1 MIIEE
6 KYSIGD
12 TGYLKEPYLGY
23 RYVEIIGF
31 EGNRLVVRLSSGLEI
46 TISEDELEDN

>member
-1 MIIEE
+1 MDE

-12 TGYLKEPYLGY
+12 YAYLKVPYLGY

-31 EGNRLVVRLSSGLEI
+31 EVNRLVVRLTSGLEI
-46 TISEDELEDN
+46 TIYPDELED

>member
-1 MIIEE
+1 MDLKE

-12 TGYLKEPYLGY
+12 YGYLKEPYLGY

-31 EGNRLVVRLSSGLEI
+31 EGNKLVVRFSSGLKI
-46 TISEDELEDN
+46 TIYEDELEDR